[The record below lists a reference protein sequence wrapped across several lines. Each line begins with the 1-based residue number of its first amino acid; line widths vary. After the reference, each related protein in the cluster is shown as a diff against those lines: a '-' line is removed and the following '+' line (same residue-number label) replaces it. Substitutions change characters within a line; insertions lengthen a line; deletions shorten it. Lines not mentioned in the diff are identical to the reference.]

1 MDVVNFDALKAQGRI
16 LDLADVDPNE
26 DYLIIGKYT
35 NKYTTDNFK
44 YTKYPIYAIKAKD
57 LIEVTT
63 DGVTIT
69 GTGTIDDP
77 LVAVPSSQFQYEIG
91 QHVAAQGGVIA
102 NRWLSNSAGGSPTS
116 GTIQNYLVVDIIDLA
131 TGTEWA
137 TSNVDIPNVESTWNG
152 KANTIVLI
160 NAGVAGGITTG
171 TAAQLCEASI
181 NGGKNDWYLPAIDEL
196 NKVWDN
202 RWEIAQGLEIANG
215 SQLIFNDYWSSTE
228 YTNSFAWGFD
238 FVSGAAYYTNKN
250 STDYVRAVRKFSI

>member
-16 LDLADVDPNE
+16 LDLANVDPEE

-91 QHVAAQGGVIA
+91 QYVAAQGGVIA
-102 NRWLSNSAGGSPTS
+102 YRWLSTSAGGSPTL
-116 GTIQNYLVVDIIDLA
+116 GTVQNYLVVDTQDLPA
-131 TGTEWA
+131 VLWA
-137 TSNVDIPNVESTWNG
+137 TSNANILNVESTWNG
-152 KANTIVLI
+152 LTNTGNIH
-160 NAGVAGGITTG
+160 NAGIAGGFG
-171 TAAQLCEASI
+171 TPAATSCYNSS
-181 NGGKNDWYLPAIDEL
+181 NNSKTDWYLPAIDEL

-202 RWEIAQGLEIANG
+202 RWEIAQGLQAASGNQLVFG
-215 SQLIFNDYWSSTE
+215 SYWSSTE
-228 YTNSFAWGFD
+228 LDGDFAWYFD
-238 FVSGAAYYTNKN
+238 FFTGFTGTVDKSNNYF
-250 STDYVRAVRKFSI
+250 VRAVRQFSI